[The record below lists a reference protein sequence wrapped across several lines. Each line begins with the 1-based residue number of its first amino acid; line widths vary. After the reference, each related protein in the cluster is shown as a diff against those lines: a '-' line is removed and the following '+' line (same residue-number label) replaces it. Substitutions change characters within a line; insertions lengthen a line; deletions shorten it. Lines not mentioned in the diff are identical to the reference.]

1 MYNIDILDF
10 CDDLKVVEK
19 KSVRKLLKWREK
31 MRAELGLEAEE
42 NEEAESDEEKEELDS
57 DEEAE
62 KEMEKEE
69 MQVMR
74 DQITEM
80 RSKKRKREKALRGLR
95 DMIQNTVKLDQV
107 DDIELFR

>member
-1 MYNIDILDF
+1 MKNV
-10 CDDLKVVEK
+10 LKTHVITVIGLETEEK
-19 KSVRKLLKWREK
+19 SE
-31 MRAELGLEAEE
+31 AESEAEE
-42 NEEAESDEEKEELDS
+42 EELDS

-69 MQVMR
+69 MQIMK

-80 RSKKRKREKALRGLR
+80 RSKKRKRAKALRGLR

>member
-1 MYNIDILDF
+1 MVSSNYKK
-10 CDDLKVVEK
+10 LKTK
-19 KSVRKLLKWREK
+19 
-31 MRAELGLEAEE
+31 
-42 NEEAESDEEKEELDS
+42 EAESDEEKEELDS

-69 MQVMR
+69 MQIMR

-107 DDIELFR
+107 DDIELFRYLLFF